1 MELEL
6 YPLTGLSEVDCQE
19 YIERF
24 LSADADGEL
33 SAEEAQAVSQH
44 LAGCPNC
51 PARLASE
58 RAFKATLRKRVPI
71 VSTPA
76 DVRRH
81 IAAELQRSAG
91 SPLGE
96 RIRAFTPVLRWA
108 PLAVAA
114 VLLVIVLFTR
124 HAQTPTVAAF
134 DEAIA
139 SFTTFQNEFVPNVS
153 ADSAA
158 ALGKRYSEWIGVPVS
173 VWNLDK
179 LGYRLVG
186 GRAERLPD
194 GRAVVY
200 TLYTGPNGQI
210 VCAFQRFAGFPVPP
224 GGQTVNRVHHFYR
237 YKGMSVCLT
246 TEGDM
251 VCILTSRMP
260 LADFIRT
267 IKQVES

>member
-1 MELEL
+1 M
-6 YPLTGLSEVDCQE
+6 DCQE
-19 YIERF
+19 YIEHF

-51 PARLASE
+51 AARLASE
-58 RAFKATLRKRVPI
+58 RAFKTFLRKRVPI
-71 VSTPA
+71 LATPA
-76 DVRRH
+76 DVRRQ
-81 IAAELQRSAG
+81 IAAELDRSAWSRFG
-91 SPLGE
+91 HRL
-96 RIRAFTPVLRWA
+96 RAFAPALRWA
-108 PLAVAA
+108 PAAIAA
-114 VLLVIVLFTR
+114 VLIVIVLLSR
-124 HAQTPTVAAF
+124 QSQTPTVPAF
-134 DEAIA
+134 DQAIA
-139 SFTTFQNEFVPNVS
+139 SFTTFQNKFAPNVS

-158 ALGKRYSEWIGVPVS
+158 SLEQRYKEWLGIPVS

-179 LGYRLVG
+179 LGYQLVG
-186 GRAERLPD
+186 GRADRLPD
-194 GRAVVY
+194 GRPVVY
-200 TLYTGPNGQI
+200 TLYTGPDGQI
-210 VCAFQRFAGFPVPP
+210 VCAFQRFAHFAVPP

-246 TEGDM
+246 TEGEM

>member
-1 MELEL
+1 M
-6 YPLTGLSEVDCQE
+6 DCQE
-19 YIERF
+19 YIEHF
-24 LSADADGEL
+24 LSADADSEL
-33 SAEEAQAVSQH
+33 SAEEVQAVSQH

-51 PARLASE
+51 AARLASE
-58 RAFKATLRKRVPI
+58 RALKAALRKRVPI

-76 DVRRH
+76 NVRRH
-81 IAAELQRSAG
+81 IAAQLDRSAQ
-91 SPLGE
+91 PRLGE

-108 PLAVAA
+108 PAAIAA
-114 VLLVIVLFTR
+114 VLIVIVLLSR
-124 HAQTPTVAAF
+124 HSRTPTVPAF
-134 DEAIA
+134 DQAVA
-139 SFTTFQNEFVPNVS
+139 SFTTFQSKFVPNVS

-158 ALGKRYSEWIGVPVS
+158 SLGQRYSEWIGVPVS
-173 VWNLDK
+173 VWNFDK

-186 GRAERLPD
+186 GRADRLPD
-194 GRAVVY
+194 GRPVVY
-200 TLYTGPNGQI
+200 TLHTGPNGRI
-210 VCAFQRFAGFPVPP
+210 VCAFQRLSHFAVPP

-267 IKQVES
+267 IKQVEG